1 MFQIVTV
8 IIVLGIF
15 SLFAFYAHKAEKFV
29 AEKARIQRETQ
40 SKNQPRSQGSSV
52 KTAKVKP

>member
-29 AEKARIQRETQ
+29 AEKARIQRGTQ
-40 SKNQPRSQGSSV
+40 GNAV
-52 KTAKVKP
+52 KTAKVKH